1 MSIYIEAL
9 SSRRYSMRIGRVFI
23 KLEYIVDLDNTAMVE
38 RARDMLY
45 DDIINIAAGKAT
57 EDIDALIQEEA
68 DASLSEDNISPL
80 VLEEEWEE
88 E

>member
-1 MSIYIEAL
+1 
-9 SSRRYSMRIGRVFI
+9 MRIGRVFI

-38 RARDMLY
+38 RAKDMLY

-57 EDIDALIQEEA
+57 DDIDALIQEKA
-68 DASLSEDNISPL
+68 DASLSEDDISPL